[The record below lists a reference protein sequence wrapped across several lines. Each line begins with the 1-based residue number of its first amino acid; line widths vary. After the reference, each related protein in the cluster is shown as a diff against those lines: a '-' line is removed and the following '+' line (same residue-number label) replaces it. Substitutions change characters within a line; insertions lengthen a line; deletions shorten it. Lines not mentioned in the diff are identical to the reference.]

1 MRAFRIKIISW
12 TSSFRYPNLM
22 SAFQPTLEVPPVS
35 TVMGLINS
43 ATGFYVN
50 KKEIQLG
57 YYFKYNCKAVDLEK
71 IYQISIHKT
80 KKEKYPENVVIS
92 NVIKREFLYDCQLFL
107 YLTDEELVSYFL
119 QPTYQLLLGRSGD
132 LAGIESIKEVEMHE
146 VPNARFGGQVVP
158 FNGNYLPGQIQA
170 LPKYFS
176 NTIPRKNMGTE
187 PYSVISYNN
196 PVNSQLTGFRS
207 ELEEFDSDIFFHKFE
222 V

>member
-1 MRAFRIKIISW
+1 MRAFRIKINSW

-43 ATGFYVN
+43 TTGFYIN
-50 KKEIQLG
+50 QKGIQLG
-57 YYFKYNCKAVDLEK
+57 YYFKYNCKAVDLET

-80 KKEKYPENVVIS
+80 KKEMYPVNAAIS
-92 NVIKREFLYDCQLFL
+92 NVIQREFLYDCQLFL
-107 YLTDEELVSYFL
+107 FLVDEELVSCFR
-119 QPTYQLLLGRSGD
+119 QPAYQLLLGRSGD
-132 LAGIESIKEVEMHE
+132 LAGIENIKEVELKE
-146 VPNARFGGQVVP
+146 VSNARFAGQVVP

-176 NTIPRKNMGTE
+176 NTIPRKNLGTE
-187 PYSVISYNN
+187 PYSVISCNN
-196 PVNSQLTGFRS
+196 PVDSQLTGYRS
-207 ELEEFDSDIFFHKFE
+207 ELDEFNSDIYFHKFE

>member
-1 MRAFRIKIISW
+1 MKAFRIKINSW

-50 KKEIQLG
+50 QKEILLG
-57 YYFKYNCKAVDLEK
+57 YYFKYNCKAVDLET

-80 KKEKYPENVVIS
+80 KKEKYPENVAIS
-92 NVIKREFLYDCQLFL
+92 NVIQREFLYDCQLFL
-107 YLTDEELVSYFL
+107 YLTDEELVSCFR
-119 QPTYQLLLGRSGD
+119 QPAYQLLLGRSGD
-132 LAGIESIKEVEMHE
+132 LAGVESIKEVELQE
-146 VPNARFGGQVVP
+146 VSNAKFAGQVVP

-196 PVNSQLTGFRS
+196 PVNSQITGFRS
-207 ELEEFDSDIFFHKFE
+207 ELEEFDSDIYFHKFE

>member
-1 MRAFRIKIISW
+1 MKAFRIKINSW

-50 KKEIQLG
+50 QKEILLG
-57 YYFKYNCKAVDLEK
+57 YYFKYNCKAVDLET

-80 KKEKYPENVVIS
+80 KKEKYPENVAIS
-92 NVIKREFLYDCQLFL
+92 NVIQREFLYDCQLFL
-107 YLTDEELVSYFL
+107 YLTDEELVSCFR
-119 QPTYQLLLGRSGD
+119 QPAYQLLLGRSGD
-132 LAGIESIKEVEMHE
+132 LAGIESIKEVELQE
-146 VPNARFGGQVVP
+146 VSNARFAGQVVP

-196 PVNSQLTGFRS
+196 PVNSQITGFRS

>member
-1 MRAFRIKIISW
+1 MRAFRIKINSW

-43 ATGFYVN
+43 ATGFYIN
-50 KKEIQLG
+50 QKEIQLG
-57 YYFKYNCKAVDLEK
+57 YYFKYDCKAVDLET

-80 KKEKYPENVVIS
+80 KKEKYPENVAIS
-92 NVIKREFLYDCQLFL
+92 NVIQREFLYDCQLFL
-107 YLTDEELVSYFL
+107 YLTDEELVSCFR
-119 QPTYQLLLGRSGD
+119 QPAYQLLLGRSGD
-132 LAGIESIKEVEMHE
+132 LAGIESIKEVELQE
-146 VPNARFGGQVVP
+146 VSNARFAGQVVP

-176 NTIPRKNMGTE
+176 NTIPRKNVGTE

-207 ELEEFDSDIFFHKFE
+207 ELEEFDSDIYFHQFE

>member
-1 MRAFRIKIISW
+1 MKAFRIKINSW

-50 KKEIQLG
+50 QKEILLG
-57 YYFKYNCKAVDLEK
+57 YYFKYNCKAVDLET
-71 IYQISIHKT
+71 IYQISLHKT
-80 KKEKYPENVVIS
+80 KKEKYPENVAIS
-92 NVIKREFLYDCQLFL
+92 NVIQREFLYDCQLYL
-107 YLTDEELVSYFL
+107 YLTDEELVSCFR
-119 QPTYQLLLGRSGD
+119 QPAYQLLLGRSGD
-132 LAGIESIKEVEMHE
+132 LAGIENIKEVELQE
-146 VPNARFGGQVVP
+146 VSNARFAGQVIP

-176 NTIPRKNMGTE
+176 NSIPRKNMGTE

-196 PVNSQLTGFRS
+196 PVNSLITGFRS
-207 ELEEFDSDIFFHKFE
+207 ELEEFDSDIYFHQFE

>member
-1 MRAFRIKIISW
+1 MKAFRIKINSW

-35 TVMGLINS
+35 TVMGLINAS
-43 ATGFYVN
+43 SGKYL
-50 KKEIQLG
+50 EDRQIELG
-57 YYFKYNCKAVDLEK
+57 YYFEFKIKAVDLET

-80 KKEKYPENVVIS
+80 KKEKYPENAAIS
-92 NVIKREFLYDCQLFL
+92 NVIQREFLYDCQLFL
-107 YLTDEELVSYFL
+107 YLTDEALVSCFR
-119 QPTYQLLLGRSGD
+119 QPAYQLLLGRSGD
-132 LAGIESIKEVEMHE
+132 LAGIESIKEVELQE
-146 VPNARFGGQVVP
+146 VSNARFAGQVVP

-196 PVNSQLTGFRS
+196 PVNSQLTGFRL
-207 ELEEFDSDIFFHKFE
+207 ELEEFDSDIYFHKFE

>member
-1 MRAFRIKIISW
+1 MRAFRIKINSW

-35 TVMGLINS
+35 TVMGLINAS
-43 ATGFYVN
+43 SGKYL
-50 KKEIQLG
+50 EDRQIELG
-57 YYFKYNCKAVDLEK
+57 YYFEFKIKAVDLET

-80 KKEKYPENVVIS
+80 KKEKYPENAAIS
-92 NVIKREFLYDCQLFL
+92 NVIQREFLYDCQLFL
-107 YLTDEELVSYFL
+107 YLTDEVLVSCFR
-119 QPTYQLLLGRSGD
+119 QPAYQLLLGRSGD
-132 LAGIESIKEVEMHE
+132 LAGVESIKEVELRE
-146 VPNARFGGQVVP
+146 VSNARIAGQVVP

-176 NTIPRKNMGTE
+176 NTIPRKNLETE